1 MYKIFHKTEFFVIFF
16 SLDDLKLSAIVES
29 KHFHII
35 ARLVIPTNLQSTG
48 LIDLEIAEPSQE
60 QLLPASYS
68 LQFLCAFIEVAACS
82 KESFQCIFDEEFGLL
97 RHTKRKPLTM
107 TKLEQVRSVR
117 KQCHPKRLLGFVPI
131 LKWLPQYNVK
141 ENLVRDIIGGLTV
154 GIMHVPQGMAY
165 SSLAGV
171 QPVNGLYTSLF
182 PAFFYLLFGTSR
194 HVSLG
199 VFAVVSL
206 MTGSCNQRVSG
217 ILEAR
222 AMDNNGSLIDGLS
235 EETKMQTSVAIVTSL
250 AMCVGLIQ
258 IIGGF
263 TTGAAVHVFTAQLN
277 KIIGVPLP
285 RRSGPGK
292 LFFMYKDLI
301 GSIIDGYANWITF
314 GISIITIVLL
324 FAVKTYIDPSI
335 RKKCNIPVPYD
346 LFVMII
352 GTIISYLINLHDR
365 YGVKI
370 IGTIP
375 TGLPAPALPDV
386 SLFRYFLGDALAI
399 SVVVLVVTVSMGKL
413 FAKKHKYEIDV
424 RQEFYALGFVEI
436 LSSFFPVWPSSTALA
451 RSLVYEAAG
460 TKTQLGTIFSSILLL
475 AVILFIG
482 PLVEVLPVCFL
493 SCIIIVAL
501 KGMFMQLSAIP
512 SLWSIS
518 RTDCAIFVVS
528 FVATVLY
535 DVVEGLLIG
544 TFFAAMLLVYGI
556 QSAKVVEIGRLSHN
570 EGQSY
575 FQPIEYYRD
584 AVIRDGVCCVRF
596 AAPIVYLNAERF
608 KKSVDDVIQ
617 LPTVHRR
624 AEKNALMKTK
634 LEHVRSVRKHCHPR
648 RLLGF
653 VPILNWLPQYNVKEN
668 LVRDIIGGL
677 TVGIMHVAM
686 ALLRLDFLTAFL
698 SDQIIGGFTTGAAV
712 HVLTTQLNKIFGVPL
727 PRHSGLGKLYFMYKD
742 LIGSIL
748 NGYANWITF
757 GISVTTIVLLLP
769 AKIYIDPMIKRKFI
783 NLHDRCGIK
792 IVGTIPKGLPAP
804 ALPDVSLFRY
814 FLSDALAISVVVL
827 VVTVSMGKLFAKKHK
842 YEIDVRQE
850 FYAMGFVGI
859 LSSFFPV
866 WPASTALARSLV
878 YEAAGTRTQLATIFS
893 TALLLAVIF
902 FIGPFL
908 ESLPVCFLSCIV
920 IVALKAMF
928 MQLSTIPSLWSI
940 SRIDCAI
947 FVVSF
952 VATVVYDVVEGL
964 LIGTFFAAML
974 LLIGIQRQRREELK
988 RKKLMELSQNE
999 SETTMRYTKVIP
1011 LKVLQNEFDLPY
1023 QHFTFLIIQPFSLT
1037 EPENESIRAIVID
1050 LSAVPRIDYTGAQCL
1065 VEVFNE
1071 QRNKGITVYFAA
1083 APCEC
1088 LSLFLS
1094 LIV

>member
-1 MYKIFHKTEFFVIFF
+1 MAVIMESSDENRNEF
-16 SLDDLKLSAIVES
+16 ES
-29 KHFHII
+29 YYDRVPK
-35 ARLVIPTNLQSTG
+35 N
-48 LIDLEIAEPSQE
+48 
-60 QLLPASYS
+60 
-68 LQFLCAFIEVAACS
+68 
-82 KESFQCIFDEEFGLL
+82 QCIFDEEFGLL
-97 RHTKRKPLTM
+97 RHTKKKASTM

-182 PAFFYLLFGTSR
+182 PAFFYMLFGTSR

-250 AMCVGLIQ
+250 AMCVGLIQVAMALLRLDFLTAFLSDQ

-386 SLFRYFLGDALAI
+386 SLFRYFL
-399 SVVVLVVTVSMGKL
+399 
-413 FAKKHKYEIDV
+413 
-424 RQEFYALGFVEI
+424 
-436 LSSFFPVWPSSTALA
+436 
-451 RSLVYEAAG
+451 
-460 TKTQLGTIFSSILLL
+460 
-475 AVILFIG
+475 
-482 PLVEVLPVCFL
+482 
-493 SCIIIVAL
+493 
-501 KGMFMQLSAIP
+501 
-512 SLWSIS
+512 
-518 RTDCAIFVVS
+518 
-528 FVATVLY
+528 
-535 DVVEGLLIG
+535 
-544 TFFAAMLLVYGI
+544 
-556 QSAKVVEIGRLSHN
+556 
-570 EGQSY
+570 
-575 FQPIEYYRD
+575 
-584 AVIRDGVCCVRF
+584 
-596 AAPIVYLNAERF
+596 
-608 KKSVDDVIQ
+608 
-617 LPTVHRR
+617 
-624 AEKNALMKTK
+624 
-634 LEHVRSVRKHCHPR
+634 
-648 RLLGF
+648 
-653 VPILNWLPQYNVKEN
+653 
-668 LVRDIIGGL
+668 
-677 TVGIMHVAM
+677 
-686 ALLRLDFLTAFL
+686 
-698 SDQIIGGFTTGAAV
+698 
-712 HVLTTQLNKIFGVPL
+712 
-727 PRHSGLGKLYFMYKD
+727 
-742 LIGSIL
+742 
-748 NGYANWITF
+748 
-757 GISVTTIVLLLP
+757 
-769 AKIYIDPMIKRKFI
+769 
-783 NLHDRCGIK
+783 
-792 IVGTIPKGLPAP
+792 
-804 ALPDVSLFRY
+804 
-814 FLSDALAISVVVL
+814 SDALAISVVVL

-893 TALLLAVIF
+893 SALLVAVIL
-902 FIGPFL
+902 FIGPLL
-908 ESLPVCFLSCIV
+908 EALPVCFLSCIV
-920 IVALKAMF
+920 IVALKGMF

-947 FVVSF
+947 FVVTF

-964 LIGTFFAAML
+964 LIGTFF
-974 LLIGIQRQRREELK
+974 G
-988 RKKLMELSQNE
+988 NW
-999 SETTMRYTKVIP
+999 P
-1011 LKVLQNEFDLPY
+1011 NF
-1023 QHFTFLIIQPFSLT
+1023 
-1037 EPENESIRAIVID
+1037 
-1050 LSAVPRIDYTGAQCL
+1050 
-1065 VEVFNE
+1065 
-1071 QRNKGITVYFAA
+1071 
-1083 APCEC
+1083 
-1088 LSLFLS
+1088 
-1094 LIV
+1094 